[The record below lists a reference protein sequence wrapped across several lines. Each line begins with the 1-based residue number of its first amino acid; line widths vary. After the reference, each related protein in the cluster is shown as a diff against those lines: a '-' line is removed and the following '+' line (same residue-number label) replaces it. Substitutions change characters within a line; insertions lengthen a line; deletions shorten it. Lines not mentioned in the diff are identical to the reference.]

1 MEKQIRQIK
10 ASRLEKGEWSEC
22 EIKSAVES
30 DDFFKDVAELNGYNS
45 DPEFNVTLDVD
56 RETFARFYC
65 QLSDVS
71 ATLPWLVIVD
81 SENCIDLILADVQG
95 MIDLLDK
102 FARISS
108 HLRKE
113 SLMVELGFGK
123 YVNRN
128 HLMQVKLL
136 RGGGCR
142 VYVQEGEELADYIL
156 DHVPYGVKELLG

>member
-1 MEKQIRQIK
+1 MEERIEPIK

-22 EIKSAVES
+22 EIKSAIES
-30 DDFFKDVAELNGYNS
+30 DDFFKDTAELNGYHS
-45 DPEFNVTLDVD
+45 DPEFKVTLNA
-56 RETFARFYC
+56 EYEWFARFYC

-71 ATLPWLVIVD
+71 ATLPWLVV
-81 SENCIDLILADVQG
+81 IDGQNGIEFILADVQG

-113 SLMVELGFGK
+113 SLMVELGSSE

-128 HLMQVKLL
+128 HIVKVEIL
-136 RGGGCR
+136 RGSRCR
-142 VYVQEGEELADYIL
+142 VFVQEGAGWMNYDL